1 MAEVFLAPDSV
12 NRIRSVVERGA
23 ENPFAAA
30 LARMFMQ
37 TGVETAPR

>member
-1 MAEVFLAPDSV
+1 MAEMFLAPDSV
-12 NRIRSVVERGA
+12 NRIRSVVEQGA
-23 ENPFAAA
+23 ENPSAAS